1 MLEGNGLNISTQKLR
16 QWRRSMGLDPDVTAF
31 GMEELESMM
40 NVSFLAKVK
49 VEPGTEKD
57 DGTKYED
64 SNRIASYI
72 SSEKKVASKKP
83 AKTEKKSDSSESADD
98 DDFDWDE

>member
-1 MLEGNGLNISTQKLR
+1 
-16 QWRRSMGLDPDVTAF
+16 
-31 GMEELESMM
+31 
-40 NVSFLAKVK
+40 

-72 SSEKKVASKKP
+72 PSEKKVASKKP